1 MDSEEEKNQVD
12 YLFGPF
18 RVDTQAGKLFCDD
31 EPVQLGSKAFQIL
44 LVLVRKSP
52 NVARYEDIHNT
63 VWDGEPRGSSDND
76 YFAHIQVQ
84 VHKLRRKLKDC
95 KPGSDY
101 IGTSGGQGYRLNVKV
116 YKQPQA
122 TSKSYH
128 QSSSRTPSS
137 IVSFGRW
144 LRNRKSLFPTT
155 NLSTHGKTGHEI
167 IIGDSVILYTAPGN
181 KGYEEILLT
190 EDVLPDPEF
199 KDLISPFKEE
209 WDRIW
214 NRYKGYT
221 KSIAAPLHITLPVIK
236 WSDKLSIECAKIEY
250 SYMKSFHDLLEK
262 NPDLQEK
269 LVRQAFQF
277 KNTSGRNIPG
287 CVGVHAIVIMAGIGN
302 EKESSRDPYLLL
314 AHRTYKEGEVYSD
327 LWSASFEEQY
337 TLDETPFG
345 DTVYPPDGNLH
356 TTVLRGLKQQFLTD
370 EFNGNLQ
377 ISFHA
382 LIMDLIDLNIQLMA
396 TVRLPET
403 SFLDVERLWLSGET
417 IGPAEHDLLEL
428 HP

>member
-1 MDSEEEKNQVD
+1 MK
-12 YLFGPF
+12 
-18 RVDTQAGKLFCDD
+18 
-31 EPVQLGSKAFQIL
+31 
-44 LVLVRKSP
+44 
-52 NVARYEDIHNT
+52 
-63 VWDGEPRGSSDND
+63 
-76 YFAHIQVQ
+76 
-84 VHKLRRKLKDC
+84 
-95 KPGSDY
+95 
-101 IGTSGGQGYRLNVKV
+101 
-116 YKQPQA
+116 
-122 TSKSYH
+122 
-128 QSSSRTPSS
+128 
-137 IVSFGRW
+137 IV
-144 LRNRKSLFPTT
+144 
-155 NLSTHGKTGHEI
+155 
-167 IIGDSVILYTAPGN
+167 IGDSIILCTAPGN
-181 KGYEEILLT
+181 KGYEEILLPET
-190 EDVLPDPEF
+190 VLPDPEF

-250 SYMKSFHDLLEK
+250 SYMKSFHDLLEQ

-403 SFLDVERLWLSGET
+403 SFLDVERLWLSEEA
-417 IGPAEHDLLEL
+417 IGPAEHDLLAPIKLDSQVLKEAL
-428 HP
+428 SLESPSGLIEISKPGFEDFDKHCWHPTSHTRIACCLWMLEENLI